1 MFNRNLKV
9 NLHICEHCNY
19 HYLHCFAKFGCT
31 KILDAENWKK
41 IADNIISSGSVRE
54 INIAGGEP
62 LLHPQMIDIVDYI
75 RSYGVAVSLVTNG
88 SFITEEWI
96 KQNGKKFKTIGFSI
110 DTLNPALQR
119 SAGRC
124 TYDGKVISAESFG
137 EKINMLREV
146 NPEIKIK
153 VNTVVS
159 AVNRFDNIAETVKK
173 WQVNRWKLLKMQ
185 IFDDGIHC
193 NSEIDITHKEYDN
206 YVFHAVSEFGLEFD
220 SERVLYQSDK
230 TEIVAERFLK
240 GGYLMIGANGFLLD
254 DTKNSSYTKVCDCQT
269 ESFADGLKH
278 LTFYEE
284 LYKSRY

>member
-1 MFNRNLKV
+1 MRCWCGDNRCIVQNPAFFLDNL
-9 NLHICEHCNY
+9 NSAL
-19 HYLHCFAKFGCT
+19 
-31 KILDAENWKK
+31 
-41 IADNIISSGSVRE
+41 
-54 INIAGGEP
+54 P
-62 LLHPQMIDIVDYI
+62 
-75 RSYGVAVSLVTNG
+75 
-88 SFITEEWI
+88 EEWI

-124 TYDGKVISAESFG
+124 THDGKVISSESFE

-159 AVNRFDNIAETVKK
+159 AVNRSDNIAETVRK
-173 WQVNRWKLLKMQ
+173 WQVDRWKLLKMQ
-185 IFDDGIHC
+185 IFDDGVHC
-193 NSEIDITHKEYDN
+193 NSKIDITHKEYDN
-206 YVFHAVSEFGLEFD
+206 YVSHAVSEFGLEFD
-220 SERVLYQSDK
+220 SERVLYQSGK

-254 DTKNSSYTKVCDCQT
+254 DTKKSSYTKICDCQT

-278 LTFYEE
+278 LTFYEG